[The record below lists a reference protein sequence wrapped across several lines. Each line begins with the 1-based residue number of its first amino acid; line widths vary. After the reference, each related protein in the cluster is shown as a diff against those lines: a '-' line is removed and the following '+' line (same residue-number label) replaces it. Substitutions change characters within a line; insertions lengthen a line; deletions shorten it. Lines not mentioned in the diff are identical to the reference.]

1 MMCKKEGISIKK
13 IKIVIHKVVI
23 FSIVVVS
30 IDFVGCQKQKQS
42 FPALNELKEMSGAEC
57 LELFEEYGMVLP
69 AEYKDHEEQA
79 EKDVEY
85 ILDNMQD
92 ASIPQGVIAMDRTGV
107 YELAEQIEHILGK
120 FSQ

>member
-1 MMCKKEGISIKK
+1 MRK
-13 IKIVIHKVVI
+13 IIVCIAVG
-23 FSIVVVS
+23 FSIVISSVF
-30 IDFVGCQKQKQS
+30 FVGCQKQKQS
-42 FPALNELKEMSGAEC
+42 FSALNELKEMSGAEC
-57 LELFEEYGMVLP
+57 LELFDGMVLP

-92 ASIPQGVIAMDRTGV
+92 ASIPQGVIAMDRTGI
-107 YELAEQIEHILGK
+107 YELAEQIKHILGK

>member
-1 MMCKKEGISIKK
+1 MKNTFADVQNKDKILRISIG
-13 IKIVIHKVVI
+13 IVII
-23 FSIVVVS
+23 FIILIAFFFLRTQKKSI
-30 IDFVGCQKQKQS
+30 
-42 FPALNELKEMSGAEC
+42 PALNELKEMSGAEC

-92 ASIPQGVIAMDRTGV
+92 TSIPQGVIAMDRAGV

-120 FSQ
+120 FLQ

>member
-1 MMCKKEGISIKK
+1 MRK
-13 IKIVIHKVVI
+13 IIVCIVVG
-23 FSIVVVS
+23 FSIVISSVF
-30 IDFVGCQKQKQS
+30 FVGCQKQKQS

-92 ASIPQGVIAMDRTGV
+92 TSIPQGVIAMDRTGI
-107 YELAEQIEHILGK
+107 YELAEQIKHILGK